1 MRHASFW
8 WRGRRPARSGG
19 GAPRPAPLGGG
30 APRHFEWVFKQRSV
44 AVTRSEAVTELVMEL
59 SRELA
64 GEYFVLYI
72 KYTID
77 NETESVS

>member
-30 APRHFEWVFKQRSV
+30 APRHFEWVFKQRAV
-44 AVTRSEAVTELVMEL
+44 AVEEGGQLWSDSVIERRS
-59 SRELA
+59 
-64 GEYFVLYI
+64 
-72 KYTID
+72 
-77 NETESVS
+77 